1 MNNVCTRLKQSVDTP
16 WITSMPAEWSLK
28 PIKRVLNQVC
38 RPVGESASET
48 TLLSLTQKGVLPRDL
63 ESGKGKFPSD
73 FSSYQRVFPQ
83 ELIFCLFDID
93 ETPRAVGLSSLEG
106 MVTGAYSVFQVKKSN
121 DPRFVSYLFHW
132 IDDEKALKPYYTG
145 LRKVVRTQTF
155 GAIKIPLPPAHEQ
168 VVIAK
173 FLDHETEKINALIA
187 NQERLIE
194 LLQEKRQAVISH
206 AVTKGIDP
214 LAPMKDSGV
223 EWLGEVP
230 GHWSTAPM
238 RRILKRIEQG
248 WSPECI
254 ASPADENNWGVV
266 KAGCVNRGV
275 FDPLNNKT
283 LPANLE
289 PPTEYEI
296 QAGDLLMCRASGS
309 PDLIGSAAYIEK
321 VRPKLLL
328 SDKIFRLRTTK
339 SVDNKYLADTLGSA
353 PLRHQIRQ
361 SISGAVGLANNLPQ
375 SEIKNFVVPLPPR
388 EEQEKIH
395 RYIVQETEE
404 LQKLLDN
411 AASLIMLLKERR
423 STLIYAAVTGQIDVR
438 NFPPEEATP

>member
-1 MNNVCTRLKQSVDTP
+1 
-16 WITSMPAEWSLK
+16 
-28 PIKRVLNQVC
+28 
-38 RPVGESASET
+38 
-48 TLLSLTQKGVLPRDL
+48 
-63 ESGKGKFPSD
+63 
-73 FSSYQRVFPQ
+73 
-83 ELIFCLFDID
+83 
-93 ETPRAVGLSSLEG
+93 
-106 MVTGAYSVFQVKKSN
+106 
-121 DPRFVSYLFHW
+121 
-132 IDDEKALKPYYTG
+132 
-145 LRKVVRTQTF
+145 
-155 GAIKIPLPPAHEQ
+155 
-168 VVIAK
+168 
-173 FLDHETEKINALIA
+173 
-187 NQERLIE
+187 
-194 LLQEKRQAVISH
+194 
-206 AVTKGIDP
+206 
-214 LAPMKDSGV
+214 
-223 EWLGEVP
+223 
-230 GHWSTAPM
+230 
-238 RRILKRIEQG
+238 
-248 WSPECI
+248 
-254 ASPADENNWGVV
+254 
-266 KAGCVNRGV
+266 
-275 FDPLNNKT
+275 
-283 LPANLE
+283 
-289 PPTEYEI
+289 
-296 QAGDLLMCRASGS
+296 MCRASGS